1 MVGKPKATAIKL
13 LTGNPGKRP
22 LPENEPQPEGE
33 VICPASVSKDAD
45 AQKIWD
51 YYAPML
57 EAQGV
62 LTCWDV
68 HMFGAW
74 CCLVAEFECDPRR
87 FNAADLSQMRGLGS
101 AFGLDGPKSRA
112 QMSVGD
118 GKKKDKDP
126 AEKYFRRPS

>member
-1 MVGKPKATAIKL
+1 MAGKPKSTALKL

-33 VICPASVSKDAD
+33 VVCPEFVAEDPEAK
-45 AQKIWD
+45 KIWD

-62 LTCWDV
+62 LTSWDV

-74 CCLVAEFECDPRR
+74 CCLAAEFEIHPAR
-87 FNAADLSQMRGLGS
+87 FNSAKLAQMRGLAA

-118 GKKKDKDP
+118 GKKEEDP
-126 AEKYFRRPS
+126 AEKYFTRPR